1 MVHHQ
6 GFEQLSKSESIEKWR
21 FDTLPDSSVSTS
33 VSILVD
39 AAEGAYMVENYILN
53 EWRDSNKIM
62 INQLLYMCMI
72 KGKSHD

>member
-1 MVHHQ
+1 MTGSFVLVHHQ

-39 AAEGAYMVENYILN
+39 AAVGGLHG
-53 EWRDSNKIM
+53 
-62 INQLLYMCMI
+62 
-72 KGKSHD
+72 GKEEKLGYPRAF

>member
-39 AAEGAYMVENYILN
+39 AAVGAYMVENYILN
-53 EWRDSNKIM
+53 RRRNSDKIM
-62 INQLLYMCMI
+62 INKLLYMCMI
-72 KGKSHD
+72 KGEES

>member
-6 GFEQLSKSESIEKWR
+6 GFEQLSKYESIEKWR
-21 FDTLPDSSVSTS
+21 FDALPDSSVSTS

-39 AAEGAYMVENYILN
+39 AAVGAYMVENYILN

-62 INQLLYMCMI
+62 IIQLLYMCMI

>member
-1 MVHHQ
+1 M
-6 GFEQLSKSESIEKWR
+6 
-21 FDTLPDSSVSTS
+21 PDSSVSIS
-33 VSILVD
+33 VSTLVD

-62 INQLLYMCMI
+62 IIQLLYMCMI

>member
-1 MVHHQ
+1 M
-6 GFEQLSKSESIEKWR
+6 
-21 FDTLPDSSVSTS
+21 PDSSVSTS

-39 AAEGAYMVENYILN
+39 AAVGAYMVENYILN